1 MVRGRVEVK
10 RIESKVNRQV
20 TFSKRKGGLLK
31 KAYELS
37 VLCDVEVALIIFSSS
52 GKLYEFSSDAM
63 EKTIERYNRC
73 NNNILDNNRPEESTQ
88 RWSQEVTKLRS
99 KYESL
104 LRTHRYLLGENLG
117 EMSVKELETLERQLE
132 GALSATRQRKLV
144 AEGHEF
150 KGFQDLLL
158 NSDAWAGSTDFSLLS
173 SHHNSVDC
181 DVGQFLKIGFQ
192 QQCEQGEGSL
202 VLKSNVE
209 HRKMKTL
216 YLTRGELTLIIL
228 YLNKAE
234 ARDKI
239 CRAIQFGSKFLSGGK
254 PGTAQTVDKNTSL
267 ARKVFRLFKFLN
279 DFQCLISPAP
289 KGTPLPLVLL
299 GKSRHALLFTYFF
312 VDQFVW
318 LGRSGIYKNKI
329 LTELIGG
336 FANFCWLGSSIC
348 NVAIEIIELI
358 MLSSYMKKKK
368 IEKELK
374 DDEKKNHDELH
385 HAKLQKSKER
395 ILALVKSSMD
405 IVTVIGLLRL
415 APFIV
420 TTRVTGGFGFITS
433 LISCYQLL
441 PVRHKLKTP

>member
-1 MVRGRVEVK
+1 MARGRVEVK
-10 RIESKVNRQV
+10 RIENKVNRQV

-52 GKLYEFSSDAM
+52 SKLYEFSSDAM
-63 EKTIERYNRC
+63 EKTIERYSRC

-104 LRTHRYLLGENLG
+104 LRTHRYLLGEDLG

-132 GALSATRQRKLV
+132 GALSATRQRKERQLGDINKKMKLEV
-144 AEGHEF
+144 EGHEF

-158 NSDAWAGSTDFSLLS
+158 NSDARAGSTDFSLFS

-181 DVGQFLKIGFQ
+181 DVGQFLKN
-192 QQCEQGEGSL
+192 GE
-202 VLKSNVE
+202 
-209 HRKMKTL
+209 KMGRL
-216 YLTRGELTLIIL
+216 YMRRDELALIIL

-239 CRAIQFGSKFLSGGK
+239 CRAIQFGSKFLSGGH

-279 DFQCLISPAP
+279 DFHLLISPVP

-299 GKSRHALLFTYFF
+299 GKSKNALLCTYYFL
-312 VDQFVW
+312 DQFVW
-318 LGRSGIYKNKI
+318 LGRSGIYKNKV
-329 LTELIGG
+329 LTELIRS
-336 FANFCWLGSSIC
+336 FAIFCWLGSSLC
-348 NVAIEIIELI
+348 NIAIQIGELI
-358 MLSSYMKKKK
+358 MHSSTMKKM
-368 IEKELK
+368 EKELK
-374 DDEKKNHDELH
+374 DDEEQDKETDR
-385 HAKLQKSKER
+385 AKLQKTKDR
-395 ILALVKSSMD
+395 ILALIKSSMD
-405 IVTVIGLLRL
+405 TVVAIGLLHL

-420 TTRVTGGFGFITS
+420 TPRVTGAFGFVTS

-441 PVRHKLKTP
+441 PGRPKLKTP